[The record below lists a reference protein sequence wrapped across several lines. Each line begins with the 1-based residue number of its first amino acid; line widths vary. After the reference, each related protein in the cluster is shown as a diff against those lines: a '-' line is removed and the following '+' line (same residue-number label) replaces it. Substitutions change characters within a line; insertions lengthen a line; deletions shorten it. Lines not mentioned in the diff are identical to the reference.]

1 MNSIITIPKKI
12 KRVAVTGATGFLGRE
27 VVDLLL
33 GHGLEVVCT
42 GRRLGGEA
50 YLPNYHIIDF
60 SKKDFSGKFLKNCDA
75 VINCAGSVHNNSNS
89 KLKTNTPFGVNTDAA
104 VRLAKLATEHKVKK
118 LIQISTV
125 SIYGECFPAKS
136 EIDEPAPNNLYG
148 ESNLEAETRL
158 LKFCET
164 SSLDLA
170 VLRLTT
176 LYGDRDPG
184 NIGKLIKF
192 LIKPYAFTLGDGHNK
207 KSLIHVTD
215 AARAVVASLSPPV
228 IKTDNMVFN
237 ISDAPVEVGQIY
249 KIIRQTIGRNTPPK
263 VPFVFINFCKKILSS
278 IGPRVGIIQKTLK
291 VTEKITQDDL
301 IDGHKFWEAYNFKSH
316 KSLEAGL
323 SEEVKYI
330 LESNSEDG
338 KLKRTFDVFA
348 AIIALA
354 LFLIPITCLYILI
367 KVTSKGPAVYWSD
380 RIGKNNKIF
389 KMAKFRSMRI
399 ETPELATH
407 LLNDPEQW
415 VTPIGKVMRKTSLD
429 ELPQLWHI
437 LEGKMSFVGPR
448 PALYNQNDLIAIRTS
463 LHVDRLTPGV
473 TGLAQISGRDEL
485 SIFEKVIFDRDYYNK
500 KSLPFDIQIILKT
513 FLKVFTGNGVIQ
525 ANKLHDHRKLNNLY
539 EIHPSNNIN
548 IYASSSSLLAA
559 TLAREKLNA
568 AGHEVGIISI
578 RNFDSVTHH
587 NFKSSDFIL
596 CPEDQ
601 KNLIANQI
609 NKNLIYLPILKDSS
623 SLGASNQK
631 HADYIIEYLKEFLD
645 A

>member
-60 SKKDFSGKFLKNCDA
+60 SKQDFSGEFLKNCDA
-75 VINCAGSVHNNSNS
+75 VINCAGSVHNFSSS
-89 KLKTNTPFGVNTDAA
+89 KLKTNNPFGVNTDAA
-104 VRLAKLATEHKVKK
+104 VRLAKLATEHQVKK

-136 EIDEPAPNNLYG
+136 EVDEPAPNNLYG
-148 ESNLEAETRL
+148 ESNLEAETQL

-164 SSLDLA
+164 ASLDLA

-176 LYGDRDPG
+176 LYGERDPG

-237 ISDAPVEVGQIY
+237 ISGAPVEVGQIY

-263 VPFVFINFCKKILSS
+263 IPFIFINFCKKILSS
-278 IGPRVGIIQKTLK
+278 IGSRAKVVQKILK
-291 VTEKITQDDL
+291 MTEKITQDDL
-301 IDGHKFWEAYNFKSH
+301 IDGHKFLEAYNFKPH
-316 KSLEAGL
+316 KSLEVGL
-323 SEEVKYI
+323 PEEVRYI
-330 LESNSEDG
+330 IDSKSEHR
-338 KLKRTFDVFA
+338 KLKRAFDIFA

-354 LFLIPITCLYILI
+354 LFFIPITFLYILI

-380 RIGKNNKIF
+380 RVGKNNKIF

-407 LLNDPEQW
+407 LLNDPQKW
-415 VTPIGKVMRKTSLD
+415 VTPIGKIMRKTSLD

-448 PALYNQNDLIAIRTS
+448 PALYNQNDLIAIRTA
-463 LHVDRLTPGV
+463 LQVDRLTPGV

-485 SIFEKVIFDRDYYNK
+485 SIFEKVIFDRNYYNK
-500 KSLPFDIQIILKT
+500 TSLLFDIQIILKT

-525 ANKLHDHRKLNNLY
+525 ANKLHDQRKLNNLY
-539 EIHPSNNIN
+539 EIHPSKNLN
-548 IYASSSSLLAA
+548 IYASSSSLFAA
-559 TLAREKLNA
+559 TLAREKLNTT
-568 AGHEVGIISI
+568 GHDVGIISI
-578 RNFDSVTHH
+578 RDFKNIPHH
-587 NFKSSDFIL
+587 NFKDSDFIL
-596 CPEDQ
+596 CSEDQ
-601 KNLIANQI
+601 KNLIASNI
-609 NKNLIYLPILKDSS
+609 NKNVIYLPNPKGKPPLRV
-623 SLGASNQK
+623 LNQT
-631 HADYIIEYLKEFLD
+631 HADYIVEYLEEYLT
-645 A
+645 